1 MSIKEEISRL
11 LSDPTAEHKRLTEY
25 CVGQLKQGR
34 SLPEIVA
41 DPYVTNRLN
50 PMQRCALVEEPE
62 IVHAAQEESL
72 DDLRSHLAEL
82 AGG

>member
-11 LSDPTAEHKRLTEY
+11 LVDPTAKHKRLTEY

-34 SLPEIVA
+34 SLSEIVA

-62 IVHAAQEESL
+62 IGRASCRERVCQYV
-72 DDLRSHLAEL
+72 
-82 AGG
+82 